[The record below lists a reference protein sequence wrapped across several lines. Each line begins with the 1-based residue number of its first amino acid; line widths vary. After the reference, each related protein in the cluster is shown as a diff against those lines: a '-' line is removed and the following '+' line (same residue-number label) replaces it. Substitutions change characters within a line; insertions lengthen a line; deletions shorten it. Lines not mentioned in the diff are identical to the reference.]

1 MKSFRN
7 YYQPVSYGMYK
18 SYFKIGWRNLLK
30 NKGYSFINIGGLAV
44 GMSVA
49 ILIGLWIY
57 DEVSYNQYFKNY
69 DHIGHVM
76 VHNGEG
82 TYPSNPIPLST
93 ELRSSF
99 GDDFKYV
106 VMSTWTQE
114 YALAYADKKFFE
126 AGNFMQSDAPE
137 MLALEMTH
145 GTRSALKDPNSILL
159 SESLTKKLFGDAD
172 PLDKI
177 IRIKNM
183 VDVKVAGVYKD
194 LPHNTEFHDMMFIGS
209 WDFLVS
215 WMTWMKEFEERWDDN
230 SYKIYVQLS
239 PQADFDKV
247 SAKIKDIKLKHVNEK
262 NAAFKPELF
271 VHPMSQWHLYS
282 KFENRKIVTSD
293 QLEFIWLYGT
303 IGVFVLLLAC
313 INFMNLSTARSERRA
328 KEVGIRKT
336 MGSFR
341 SQLINQ
347 FFSESFLTAA
357 FALITAIML
366 TQFMLPWFN
375 EIAGKKI
382 SILWSTPF
390 FWLSIVSFM
399 MVTGFLAGSYP
410 ALYLSSFQPVKV
422 LKGTFRAGRFA
433 SIPRKILVVTQ
444 FTVSV
449 TLILGT
455 IIVFQQIQFAKN
467 RPVGYSRNGLMAVYM
482 ITPDLY
488 RHYEAIKTE
497 LLQSGVVA
505 SVATSSA
512 PVTDIWSNNS
522 GFEWKDKDPGI
533 QSNFVTNHVTLDY
546 GKTIGW
552 NFKEG
557 RDFSAQ
563 LASDSVAIVINE
575 TAVRYMGLKQPIDET
590 VKWNERN
597 YHIIGVI
604 KDMVMGSPFEP
615 VQPTLFTLT
624 NDNNTYTI
632 NIRITSNTN
641 SRNAISKIA
650 EIFQK
655 YNPGVPFDYK
665 FVDEEYAKK
674 FTNENRVGK
683 LSSVFAILA
692 ILISCLGLLG
702 LASFVAEQR
711 AKEIGIR
718 KVLGASVSNLWQ
730 MLSKDFV
737 VLVSIA
743 CFIAIPIAYYF
754 MNNWLQ
760 KYQYRTEIS
769 WWIFLVTGASAL
781 AITLLTVSFQAI
793 KAALMNPVNSLK
805 SE

>member
-1 MKSFRN
+1 
-7 YYQPVSYGMYK
+7 
-18 SYFKIGWRNLLK
+18 
-30 NKGYSFINIGGLAV
+30 
-44 GMSVA
+44 
-49 ILIGLWIY
+49 
-57 DEVSYNQYFKNY
+57 
-69 DHIGHVM
+69 
-76 VHNGEG
+76 
-82 TYPSNPIPLST
+82 
-93 ELRSSF
+93 
-99 GDDFKYV
+99 
-106 VMSTWTQE
+106 
-114 YALAYADKKFFE
+114 
-126 AGNFMQSDAPE
+126 
-137 MLALEMTH
+137 
-145 GTRSALKDPNSILL
+145 
-159 SESLTKKLFGDAD
+159 
-172 PLDKI
+172 
-177 IRIKNM
+177 
-183 VDVKVAGVYKD
+183 
-194 LPHNTEFHDMMFIGS
+194 
-209 WDFLVS
+209 
-215 WMTWMKEFEERWDDN
+215 
-230 SYKIYVQLS
+230 
-239 PQADFDKV
+239 
-247 SAKIKDIKLKHVNEK
+247 
-262 NAAFKPELF
+262 
-271 VHPMSQWHLYS
+271 
-282 KFENRKIVTSD
+282 
-293 QLEFIWLYGT
+293 
-303 IGVFVLLLAC
+303 
-313 INFMNLSTARSERRA
+313 
-328 KEVGIRKT
+328 
-336 MGSFR
+336 
-341 SQLINQ
+341 
-347 FFSESFLTAA
+347 
-357 FALITAIML
+357 
-366 TQFMLPWFN
+366 
-375 EIAGKKI
+375 
-382 SILWSTPF
+382 
-390 FWLSIVSFM
+390 M

-533 QSNFVTNHVTLDY
+533 QSNFVTNHVTPDY

-604 KDMVMGSPFEP
+604 EDMVMGSPFEP

-655 YNPGVPFDYK
+655 YNPAVPFDYK

>member
-1 MKSFRN
+1 
-7 YYQPVSYGMYK
+7 MYK
-18 SYFKIGWRNLLK
+18 SYFTIGWRNLLRS
-30 NKGYSFINIGGLAV
+30 KGYSFINIGGLAL
-44 GMSVA
+44 GMTA
-49 ILIGLWIY
+49 AMLIGLWIY
-57 DEVSYNQYFKNY
+57 DELSYNQYFKNY

-99 GDDFKYV
+99 GDDFKHV

-114 YALAYADKKFFE
+114 YSIAYEDKKFFQ

-137 MLALEMTH
+137 MLALEMIH
-145 GTRSALKDPNSILL
+145 GTRSALKDPHSILL
-159 SESLTKKLFGDAD
+159 SESLARKLFGDANA
-172 PLDKI
+172 LNKI
-177 IRIKNM
+177 IKIKNK

-194 LPHNTEFHDMMFIGS
+194 LPHNTEFHNLTFIGS

-239 PQADFDKV
+239 SQADFKKV
-247 SAKIKDIKLKHVNEK
+247 SAKIKDLKLKHISEK
-262 NAAFKPELF
+262 KAAFKPELF

-282 KFENRKIVTSD
+282 KFQNRILVMSD
-293 QLEFIWLYGT
+293 QLEFVWLYGI
-303 IGVFVLLLAC
+303 IGIFVLLLAC

-341 SQLINQ
+341 SQLMNQ

-357 FALITAIML
+357 LALIAAIIL
-366 TQFMLPWFN
+366 TQLMLPWFN
-375 EIAGKKI
+375 EIAGKQI
-382 SILWSTPF
+382 SLLWTKTS
-390 FWLSIVSFM
+390 FWLAIVSFM
-399 MVTGFLAGSYP
+399 LVTGLLAGSYP

-433 SIPRKILVVTQ
+433 SIPRKILVVIQ

-467 RPVGYSRNGLMAVYM
+467 RPVGYSRDGLMTVYM

-488 RHYEAIKTE
+488 EHYEVIRTE
-497 LLQSGVVA
+497 LLQSGVV
-505 SVATSSA
+505 SNVATSSA

-522 GFEWKDKDPGI
+522 GFDWKGKDPDL
-533 QSNFVTNHVTLDY
+533 QSNFVTNQITPDY

-563 LASDSVAIVINE
+563 LASDSMAIVVNE
-575 TAVRYMGLKQPIDET
+575 EAVRYMGLKNPIDET
-590 VKWNERN
+590 VKWNEDHF
-597 YHIIGVI
+597 HIIGVI
-604 KDMVMGSPFEP
+604 EDMVMGSPFEP
-615 VQPTLFTLT
+615 VQPTIFLLNAT
-624 NDNNTYTI
+624 NIYTI
-632 NIRITSNTN
+632 NIRIDPNAN
-641 SRNAISKIA
+641 SEDAISKIA
-650 EIFQK
+650 RVFQK
-655 YNPGVPFDYK
+655 YNPSVPFDYK
-665 FVDEEYAKK
+665 FVDEEYANK
-674 FTNENRVGK
+674 FVNEERIGK
-683 LSSVFAILA
+683 LSSVFATLA
-692 ILISCLGLLG
+692 ILISCLGLFG

-711 AKEIGIR
+711 TKEIGIR
-718 KVLGASVSNLWQ
+718 KVMGASVSNLWS

-737 VLVSIA
+737 VLVTIS
-743 CFIAIPIAYYF
+743 CFIAIPMGYYL
-754 MNNWLQ
+754 MGNWLQ
-760 KYQYRTEIS
+760 KYEYRIEIS
-769 WWIFLVTGASAL
+769 WWIFLVTSIGAL
-781 AITLLTVSFQAI
+781 AVTLLTVSFQSI
-793 KAALMNPVNSLK
+793 KAALMNPVNSLR